1 MTEPTSQ
8 RVPSAYILPILKRS
22 SLLRGYASSPHVE
35 REVLAQFFLFSLRS
49 HDVPVLGVAKKD
61 TADFITDRSTLVHLS
76 KKTPPPSIQRPP
88 PSFPSQLTV
97 LPRVWAAECR
107 FTGPWMRG
115 FLKKFS
121 GLLFY
126 RRAMRKRLEN
136 GQKNDQ
142 AKRLCRR
149 ELLGGKSQEDT
160 TRLSLFA
167 ATVDPSAAQGRFRI
181 CARGLLIFAVSGEC
195 THSSFVA
202 RACLFFYEDCQKGI
216 GKEGT
221 PKLLQAA
228 ACSEDTSDG

>member
-136 GQKNDQ
+136 GQKNDLGPRRFVPEGADRQ
-142 AKRLCRR
+142 SPRGSRYQPRRLCISSATSR
-149 ELLGGKSQEDT
+149 LQSLHGCLG
-160 TRLSLFA
+160 
-167 ATVDPSAAQGRFRI
+167 I
-181 CARGLLIFAVSGEC
+181 CARGLLIFAVS
-195 THSSFVA
+195 
-202 RACLFFYEDCQKGI
+202 
-216 GKEGT
+216 
-221 PKLLQAA
+221 
-228 ACSEDTSDG
+228 

>member
-1 MTEPTSQ
+1 MCQFWVLRKKIP
-8 RVPSAYILPILKRS
+8 PILLLTTPLLSIYPKKHRRLPSSARRHRS
-22 SLLRGYASSPHVE
+22 LPNS
-35 REVLAQFFLFSLRS
+35 
-49 HDVPVLGVAKKD
+49 
-61 TADFITDRSTLVHLS
+61 
-76 KKTPPPSIQRPP
+76 
-88 PSFPSQLTV
+88 PSFRGFWQQ
-97 LPRVWAAECR
+97 ECR

-115 FLKKFS
+115 FLKKIS

-160 TRLSLFA
+160 TRLSLLA

-202 RACLFFYEDCQKGI
+202 RACLFFTRTVKKALGRRVPPSSC
-216 GKEGT
+216 
-221 PKLLQAA
+221 KLPLARKIPL
-228 ACSEDTSDG
+228 TGN